1 LTKREKKI
9 FLSEGYLLALGR
21 GLTDLRKTHIPRT
34 KQNILPNF
42 LFSIFYIKEQIFL
55 LQLVKEKYLR
65 LISFGY
71 FSKFSQ
77 LPFYTCIIAYA
88 LKLSRPAGILHIHVS
103 PSGVVSVIGFLSK
116 QAKN

>member
-77 LPFYTCIIAYA
+77 LLFT
-88 LKLSRPAGILHIHVS
+88 LVL
-103 PSGVVSVIGFLSK
+103 
-116 QAKN
+116 